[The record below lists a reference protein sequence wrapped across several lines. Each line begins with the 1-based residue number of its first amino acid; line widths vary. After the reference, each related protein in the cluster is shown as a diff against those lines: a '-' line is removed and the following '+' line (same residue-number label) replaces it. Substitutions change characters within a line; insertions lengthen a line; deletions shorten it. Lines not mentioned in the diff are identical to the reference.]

1 MKLQITQKSLNKAL
15 SAAGRAAAKRTT
27 IPILSY
33 VLFEASGNQ
42 VVISGTDLD
51 IEIKS
56 HAEAAISQGG
66 AVCVPA
72 GPFMD
77 ISKKMADGKDVSIE
91 LDNNRLTIKSGRTRF
106 HLNTLPAQD
115 WPEITSKETPHE
127 FSINAITMQR
137 LFEKTAFAISTE
149 ETRYYLNGIYF
160 HLDDDE
166 QGKRLKAV
174 ATDGHRLSLIS
185 AAAPT
190 ELGEMPGIII
200 PRKTVI
206 ELSRLIADAPEDVLI
221 KLSDTFIIF
230 NIGET
235 VLSSKVIDGTY
246 PDYKRVIP
254 MQSAAVAG
262 LDKKAAIEAVA
273 RVSTISSER
282 GRAVKFAFEKGKL
295 ALSVTNP
302 DMGDAADEIEADYD
316 FATIE
321 IGFNSAYVQECLSTI
336 DGESFCMRLTDPG
349 APCIITCDD
358 PDRLMVIMPMRV

>member
-33 VLFEASGNQ
+33 VLFEATGNQ

-127 FSINAITMQR
+127 FTINAKTIQN
-137 LFEKTAFAISTE
+137 LFEKVTFAISTE

-160 HLDDDE
+160 HVDRDE
-166 QGKRLKAV
+166 EDARLIAV

-185 AAAPT
+185 TSAPT
-190 ELGEMPGIII
+190 GSDGIPGIII

-206 ELSRLIADAPEDVLI
+206 EASKLMADAPENVSI
-221 KLSDTFIIF
+221 RLSPAFIIF
-230 NIGET
+230 SIGHT
-235 VLSSKVIDGTY
+235 VLSSKIIDGTY

-254 MQSAAVAG
+254 TQHTSIAN
-262 LDKKAAIEAVA
+262 LDKKATIEAVA
-273 RVSTISSER
+273 RVSTVSGER
-282 GRAVKFAFEKGKL
+282 GRAVKFSFDKNKL

-302 DMGDAADEIEADYD
+302 DMGDAIDEIEADYD
-316 FATIE
+316 SQKID
-321 IGFNSAYVQECLSTI
+321 IGFNATYVQDCLSTI
-336 DGESFCMRLTDPG
+336 DGETFSVKLGDAG
-349 APCIITCDD
+349 APGIITCDD
-358 PDRLMVIMPMRV
+358 PDRMIVIMPMRF